1 MGPLSAL
8 ADGLRR
14 VARAPAVLA
23 GTFALTLLVALPL
36 SLALRGMIAAHFG
49 PSLAAD
55 AAARSADY
63 DWWQEFS
70 AQATGLGTTFVPSII
85 GFGAVLQN
93 ISNLA
98 DNAPLATTIAG
109 VTAAWLVLWSFLSGG
124 IIDRVARNRATRARG
139 FFGACGAHFP
149 ALIRLGLISLVVYWL
164 VFRWIHPWLF
174 ESLFMRA
181 TRNIAVEREAFL
193 IRLLLYLVFALVL
206 IAVNVIFDYA
216 RVRIVVE
223 DRRSAVGALLAG
235 SRFAGHHTGAVATL
249 YALNAILFLLLVAA
263 YGIVTLVVSPAGR
276 AAWLALVAGE
286 AYILARHYLKLTF
299 YASETAMFQARL
311 AHADYTAAPPVVW
324 PESPLAE
331 SVGNAPR
338 LGPC

>member
-8 ADGLRR
+8 GDGLGR

-36 SLALRGMIAAHFG
+36 SLALRGMIAAQLG
-49 PSLAAD
+49 QSLTAD
-55 AAARSADY
+55 LVAKGIDNG
-63 DWWQEFS
+63 WWQEFS
-70 AQATGLGTTFVPSII
+70 AQATGLATTFVPSIL

-98 DNAPLATTIAG
+98 DNRPLATTIAG
-109 VTAAWLVLWSFLSGG
+109 ATVAWMVIWSFLSGG
-124 IIDRVARNRATRARG
+124 IIDRLARDRATRARG

-149 ALIRLGLISLVVYWL
+149 AVLRLGLIALGVYWL
-164 VFRWIHPWLF
+164 VFSVVHPWLF
-174 ESLFMRA
+174 DSVYTRA
-181 TRNIAVEREAFL
+181 TRNMTAERNAFL
-193 IRLLLYLVFALVL
+193 VRALLYFLFASILV
-206 IAVNVIFDYA
+206 AVNVAFDYS

-223 DRRSAVGALLAG
+223 DRRSAIGGLLAG
-235 SRFAGHHTGAVATL
+235 MRFVSSHAGAVARV
-249 YALNAILFLLLVAA
+249 YALNTGLFLLLIAA
-263 YGIVTLVVSPAGR
+263 YMLATLVVSPAGPVP
-276 AAWLALVAGE
+276 WLALLAGE

-311 AHADYTAAPPVVW
+311 AHADYAAAPPVVW

-331 SVGNAPR
+331 SIGNAPP